1 MLNKLSVKGKLW
13 LILAVSALS
22 IVLVGGVVI
31 YVMRAQMMED
41 RVAKLRA
48 AVELV
53 HTTAQYFEGQV
64 SQGKITRDQALTL
77 FHDHVSAMRYDGG
90 QNYVA
95 AATLQGVMVINPV
108 VPHLEGKDATGLK
121 DSRGTPIIT
130 TQMALMKEK
139 PEATFDYYFP
149 KIGSPEPKLKIN
161 YLKRFDPW
169 GIYLTS
175 GVYIDDVDA
184 VFYDLTRQ
192 IGGLALILLAVTA
205 GILYIIARNITL
217 PLSAIDRRMANLAAG
232 DLTSRIEIGD
242 RRDEIG
248 RMAETLRAFQ
258 SQLQEAETLR
268 ADVARDQQSKLDH
281 AREIEASVLRFE
293 KTIGSVIAEVNAA
306 AASLENTAEGMAG
319 TSQQT
324 SQRSSDVAAS
334 AEQATQGVQ
343 TVASAT
349 VELTASISEIGQ
361 RVSESTRMI
370 EQAVDQ
376 THSSDEK
383 VRELAVTAD
392 RIGTVVQ
399 LIADIAGQTNLLA
412 LNATIEAAR
421 AGEAGKGFAVVA
433 SEVKA
438 LASQT
443 AKATEE
449 ISAQVQAIQAATQSS
464 ATSIQQVTATMLQVN
479 STSGI
484 IATAVVSQGAAT
496 EEIARNAQEVA
507 QRTSDVSAMVG
518 DVSSA
523 ARDLRRSAE
532 QVLTAAADLRR
543 SGHQLDTQVNDF
555 LRTVR
560 VAR

>member
-1 MLNKLSVKGKLW
+1 MLNKFSVKGKLW
-13 LILAVSALS
+13 LILAVSAAS
-22 IVLVGGVVI
+22 ILLVGSVLSFI
-31 YVMRAQMMED
+31 MRAQMMDD
-41 RVAKLRA
+41 REAKLK
-48 AVELV
+48 AVIDLA
-53 HTTAQYFEGQV
+53 HSTAQYYENQV
-64 SQGKITRDQALTL
+64 TQGKLTRDQALSL
-77 FHDHVSAMRYDGG
+77 FHDTLSAMRYDGG

-130 TQMALMKEK
+130 TQMALMREK
-139 PEATFDYYFP
+139 PEAAFDYYFP

-184 VFYDLTRQ
+184 VFYDLLKR
-192 IGGLALILLAVTA
+192 IAALAALLLAVTA
-205 GILYIIARNITL
+205 GILYVIARNITL
-217 PLSAIDRRMANLAAG
+217 PLSAIDRRMASLATG
-232 DLTSRIEIGD
+232 DLTSRIDIGA

-268 ADVARDQQSKLDH
+268 AEVARDQQSKLDQ
-281 AREIEASVLRFE
+281 AREIEESVHRFE
-293 KTIGSVIAEVNAA
+293 QSIGSVIAEVNAA
-306 AASLENTAEGMAG
+306 AATLERTAEGMAS

-349 VELTASISEIGQ
+349 VELTASIAEIGQ

-376 THSSDEK
+376 TNSSDEK
-383 VRELAVTAD
+383 VRELATTAD

-464 ATSIQQVTATMLQVN
+464 ASSIQQVTATMLQVN
-479 STSGI
+479 STSGV
-484 IATAVVSQGAAT
+484 IATAVVSQSAAT
-496 EEIARNAQEVA
+496 EEIARNAQDVA
-507 QRTSDVSAMVG
+507 QRTSAVSSMVDDVSA
-518 DVSSA
+518 A
-523 ARDLRRSAE
+523 AQDLRTSAE

-543 SGHQLDTQVNDF
+543 SGQRLDTQVNDF
-555 LRTVR
+555 LGKVR
-560 VAR
+560 VAG

>member
-13 LILAVSALS
+13 LILMVTAVSIL
-22 IVLVGGVVI
+22 LVGGSVI

-41 RVAKLRA
+41 RVAKLK
-48 AVELV
+48 AVLELA
-53 HTTAQYFEGQV
+53 HTTAQYYEGQV
-64 SQGKITRDQALTL
+64 SQGKITRDQALGL
-77 FHDHVSAMRYDGG
+77 FHDHLSALRYDGG

-121 DSRGTPIIT
+121 DSRGTPIILA
-130 TQMALMKEK
+130 QMALMKEK
-139 PEATFDYYFP
+139 SEATLDYYFP

-161 YLKRFDPW
+161 YMKRFDPW
-169 GIYLTS
+169 GIYMTS
-175 GVYIDDVDA
+175 GVYLDDVDA
-184 VFYDLTRQ
+184 VFYDLSLQ
-192 IGGLALILLAVTA
+192 VGGLAVLLLAVTA
-205 GILYIIARNITL
+205 LILYVISRNITL
-217 PLSAIDRRMANLAAG
+217 PLSVIDRRMASLAAG
-232 DLTSRIEIGD
+232 DLGSSVDIGA

-258 SQLQEAETLR
+258 SQLQAAETLR
-268 ADVARDQQSKLDH
+268 AEVARDQEAKLDH

-293 KTIGSVIAEVNAA
+293 QNIGRVITEVNAA
-306 AASLENTAEGMAG
+306 AAKLEETAETMAT

-324 SQRSSDVAAS
+324 SQRSADVAAS

-349 VELTASISEIGQ
+349 VELTASISDIGQ
-361 RVSESTRMI
+361 RVAESTKMI

-383 VRELAVTAD
+383 VRELATTAD

-496 EEIARNAQEVA
+496 EEIARNAQDVA
-507 QRTSDVSAMVG
+507 QRTSSVSTMVG

-523 ARDLRRSAE
+523 ARDLKLSAE

-543 SGHQLDTQVNDF
+543 SGQRLDAQVGDF
-555 LRTVR
+555 LGKVR

>member
-1 MLNKLSVKGKLW
+1 MLNKFSVKGKLW
-13 LILAVSALS
+13 LILAVSAAS
-22 IVLVGGVVI
+22 ILLVGSVLSFI
-31 YVMRAQMMED
+31 MRAQMMDD
-41 RVAKLRA
+41 RQAKLK
-48 AVELV
+48 AVIDLA
-53 HTTAQYFEGQV
+53 HSTAQYYENQV
-64 SQGKITRDQALTL
+64 TQGKLSRDQALSL
-77 FHDHVSAMRYDGG
+77 FHDTLSAMRYDGG

-130 TQMALMKEK
+130 TQMALMREK
-139 PEATFDYYFP
+139 PEAAFDYYFP

-184 VFYDLTRQ
+184 VFYDLLKR
-192 IGGLALILLAVTA
+192 IAALAALLLAATA
-205 GILYIIARNITL
+205 GILYVIARNITL
-217 PLSAIDRRMANLAAG
+217 PLSAIDRRMASLATG
-232 DLTSRIEIGD
+232 DLTSRIDIGA

-268 ADVARDQQSKLDH
+268 AEVARDQQSKLDQ
-281 AREIEASVLRFE
+281 AREIEGSVHRFE
-293 KTIGSVIAEVNAA
+293 QSIGSVIAEVNAA
-306 AASLENTAEGMAG
+306 AATLERTAEGMAS

-349 VELTASISEIGQ
+349 VELTASIAEIGQ

-376 THSSDEK
+376 TNSSDEK
-383 VRELAVTAD
+383 VRELATTAD

-464 ATSIQQVTATMLQVN
+464 ASSIQQVTATMLQVN
-479 STSGI
+479 STSGV
-484 IATAVVSQGAAT
+484 IATAVISQSAAT
-496 EEIARNAQEVA
+496 EEIARNAQDVA
-507 QRTSDVSAMVG
+507 QRTSAVSSMVDDVSA
-518 DVSSA
+518 A
-523 ARDLRRSAE
+523 AQDLRTSAE

-543 SGHQLDTQVNDF
+543 SGQRLDTQVNDF
-555 LRTVR
+555 LGKVR
-560 VAR
+560 VAG